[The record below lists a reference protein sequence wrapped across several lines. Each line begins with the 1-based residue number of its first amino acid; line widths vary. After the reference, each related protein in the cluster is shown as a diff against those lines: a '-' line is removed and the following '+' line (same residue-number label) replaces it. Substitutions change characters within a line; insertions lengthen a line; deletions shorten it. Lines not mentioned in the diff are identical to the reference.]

1 MPTAF
6 QVLDITASTDCIH
19 YLAFGD
25 LLPGDMRQKIAARSM
40 QASVQRHQ
48 FQMKEEGQVHQPFL
62 GSCSHFS
69 ACWPLAA
76 ADLEPLELVGVSV
89 GQRGPLSRS
98 DAADDDAA
106 SSEGI
111 SVSRAELPKISC
123 HPALPSGDHRR
134 SPGRAWRVQIL
145 CVPLAAAAIWWLWSG
160 FSV

>member
-69 ACWPLAA
+69 ACAPLAA
-76 ADLEPLELVGVSV
+76 SDLEPLELADISV
-89 GQRGPLSRS
+89 EQRGPLSRS
-98 DAADDDAA
+98 DSADDDAA
-106 SSEGI
+106 IRQGI
-111 SVSRAELPKISC
+111 SVSRTELPKISC
-123 HPALPSGDHRR
+123 LPALPSGDHRR